1 MEIDELIDNYPIFYH
16 MAEGGSWSSIR
27 EHGLLSTSA
36 ILDLYE
42 YNGEERQQIE
52 SFHRSDSIAIQHGKY
67 GSAVIRDQKPM
78 SDSTLEK
85 CLQDDLTPND
95 WYEILNQMTFFW
107 TSENRLNRLLNARP
121 YKNRPHDVLIVR
133 SKELIKMYKDK
144 IFLSPMN
151 SGCTRPFPHPRG
163 RNTFSKIDEY
173 PFTIRKRKAVGV
185 WDAVVEVAIQGG
197 VPDIAKYVLR
207 VESRQGNDIIEEVW
221 TR

>member
-1 MEIDELIDNYPIFYH
+1 MKIDELIDNFPVFYH
-16 MAEGGSWSSIR
+16 MAEDGSWNSIR
-27 EHGLLSTSA
+27 EHGLLSTTA

-42 YNGEERQQIE
+42 YNGEVRQKIE
-52 SFHRSDSIAIQHGKY
+52 TCHRPDSIEIHHDTY
-67 GSAVIRDQKPM
+67 GNAVIRDQKPM

-85 CLQDDLTPND
+85 CLQDNLTPND
-95 WYEILNQMTFFW
+95 WYEMLNHKTFFW
-107 TSENRLNRLLNARP
+107 TSEDRLNRLLNARP
-121 YKNRPHDVLIVR
+121 YRNRPHDVLIIQ
-133 SKELIKMYKDK
+133 SQELIRAYAHN
-144 IFLSPMN
+144 IYLSPMN

-173 PFTIRKRKAVGV
+173 PFTTRKRKAVGV

-207 VESRQGNDIIEEVW
+207 VESRQGNDFIEEVW